1 MIDKRPATIGQ
12 RTRFRADDFT
22 LLLAALSA
30 LGVVL
35 VLARQIVY
43 GAGLAGDSLEYL
55 AIAGN
60 VLAGEGLTYLTGAPA
75 TLWPPLYPLLL
86 AGATLGIVAPLDVAG
101 PLNAVIF
108 GLTIFA
114 VGHYL
119 RKRLA
124 ARFPVVWVCIAI
136 ALSIP
141 LADLASWAMAGPAFM
156 LLATAALIRAD
167 TFLVEGR
174 TSSLVWAGV
183 FSALAWQTRYLGIAV
198 PVVVGLTLCFQSGAS
213 LRQRVRRCAGFS
225 LLAGAPMALWLVRNY
240 LIAGVMTGHDWPI
253 EYRLPAILGDIGEGL
268 WSWLAFDLPLFY
280 RLSSEAPA
288 LSTAAGFGL
297 LLAAAAVAASV
308 IARQK
313 HLPCCLFGGF
323 ALTYLLLLVAALAQG
338 RTQYGFE
345 ARYLT
350 PLYIPLLVVAAAGLD
365 RILSGA
371 RKRTSVPSAILML
384 CLSLGGV
391 GQTAA
396 NVYHI
401 RRANADHFHI
411 GFNRQPWSDSE
422 TLRYLRANP
431 LVGEVHSN
439 MPHMVFLQYSYP
451 PSGDRRDLDLG
462 RVEYRELP
470 RSRTGGYVI
479 DRPPESGRGRE
490 QLAGWLAGIVDG
502 TWVVWFEDQATN
514 DLFDYGAALLRTSS
528 ALEPVAELADGA
540 VFKVNRNYA
549 VRSDPYRSTYES
561 IAGGSHGAPAARS
574 VFDVYFAGNTLTYLK
589 EPCAAGD
596 VRPRFF
602 LHVVPEDS
610 ADLLAGGNTAER
622 PTFDNLDFSFPD
634 RGVIL
639 NGKCLAVVTLPNYRI
654 SHVRTGQYVAGEGHV
669 WDETFS
675 PPD

>member
-1 MIDKRPATIGQ
+1 MGLHSNSPVDSLGRSGV
-12 RTRFRADDFT
+12 
-22 LLLAALSA
+22 
-30 LGVVL
+30 LGV
-35 VLARQIVY
+35 
-43 GAGLAGDSLEYL
+43 
-55 AIAGN
+55 
-60 VLAGEGLTYLTGAPA
+60 
-75 TLWPPLYPLLL
+75 
-86 AGATLGIVAPLDVAG
+86 
-101 PLNAVIF
+101 
-108 GLTIFA
+108 
-114 VGHYL
+114 
-119 RKRLA
+119 
-124 ARFPVVWVCIAI
+124 
-136 ALSIP
+136 
-141 LADLASWAMAGPAFM
+141 AGPAFM

-183 FSALAWQTRYLGIAV
+183 FSALAWQTRYLGVAV
-198 PVVVGLTLCFQSGAS
+198 PVFVGLTLLFQPGAS

-225 LLAGAPMALWLVRNY
+225 LLAGAPMALWLLRNR

-268 WSWLAFDLPLFY
+268 WNGFAFGLPLFH

-313 HLPCCLFGGF
+313 HPSLLFGGF
-323 ALTYLLLLVAALAQG
+323 ALTYLLLLVVALAQG

-350 PLYIPLLVVAAAGLD
+350 PLYISLLIVAAAGLD

-371 RKRTSVPSAILML
+371 RKWTSVPSAILML
-384 CLSLGGV
+384 CLSLWVV

-401 RRANADHFHI
+401 RRANADHFHV
-411 GFNRQPWSDSE
+411 GFNRQPWASSE

-431 LVGEVHSN
+431 LTGEVHSN
-439 MPHMVFLQYSYP
+439 MPHMVFLSTLT
-451 PSGDRRDLDLG
+451 PSRGTGGISTLQEVKYRR
-462 RVEYRELP
+462 LP
-470 RSRTGGYVI
+470 RSRIGGNVI
-479 DRPPESGRGRE
+479 DRTPESRGGRE
-490 QLAGWLAGIVDG
+490 QLAGWLAGVADG
-502 TWVVWFEDQATN
+502 TWVVWFEYRVTN
-514 DLFDYGAALLRTSS
+514 DLYDYGAALLRTSS

-561 IAGGSHGAPAARS
+561 IAGGGHGAPAARS
-574 VFDVYFAGNTLTYLK
+574 IFDVYFAGNTLTYLK

-596 VRPRFF
+596 VRARFF
-602 LHVVPEDS
+602 LHVVPKDS
-610 ADLLAGGNTAER
+610 ADLLAGVNTAER
-622 PTFDNLDFSFPD
+622 PIFDNLDFSFPD

-639 NGKCLAVVTLPNYRI
+639 NGRCLAVVTLPNYRI
-654 SHVRTGQYVAGEGHV
+654 NHVRTGQFVAGEGHV

-675 PPD
+675 APD